1 MGFLC
6 LGLCLIAARL
16 SILSPQHASAA
27 LAAYYVVVLVFLLVA
42 LAYASRVAASTSKKD
57 LIQIGG
63 ICLALC
69 AITAIHYAASLRA
82 VFWHEI
88 FQRAYYLPIVVAAL
102 WYGLRGG
109 LLSAGL
115 ASLVYLPHVILS
127 WHGFLIY
134 QFNQYAEV
142 ALFFAFGTLT
152 GVLADHQREQKA
164 KLQETAQRLS
174 EVYADLQ
181 KSFESLRR
189 AERLSAL
196 GTLSAGLAHEI
207 RNPLSAIQ
215 GALEIIGREDLEPPR
230 RQEFMRIVSKEV
242 ARLNQMLAHFLRF
255 ARPQP
260 PQRKPTAARQLMQ
273 EVHSLV
279 SESAA
284 SRRVQ
289 IRIRD
294 ADFPLTKV
302 SLDPDQIKEVMVNLV
317 LNATEAMPGGG
328 TVELS
333 VAKEADSMVINI
345 MDDGIGVP
353 QGDLQ
358 KIFDPFYSTKPEGT
372 GLGLPIAH
380 QIMEQH
386 EGRIE
391 AKRNPGRGMTFSLFF
406 PLVPEA
412 KSEA

>member
-1 MGFLC
+1 M
-6 LGLCLIAARL
+6 
-16 SILSPQHASAA
+16 
-27 LAAYYVVVLVFLLVA
+27 
-42 LAYASRVAASTSKKD
+42 
-57 LIQIGG
+57 
-63 ICLALC
+63 
-69 AITAIHYAASLRA
+69 HYAASLKA

-109 LLSAGL
+109 VLSAGL
-115 ASLVYLPHVILS
+115 ASVAYLPHVILS
-127 WHGFLIY
+127 WHGFPTY

-142 ALFFAFGTLT
+142 VLFFAFGTLT
-152 GVLADHQREQKA
+152 GVLADQQRKQKA
-164 KLQETAQRLS
+164 RLQETAQRLS
-174 EVYADLQ
+174 EVHADLQ

-215 GALEIIGREDLEPPR
+215 GALEIMGRDDLEPER
-230 RQEFMRIVSKEV
+230 RREFMGIVTRELTH
-242 ARLNQMLAHFLRF
+242 LNEMLAHFLHF

-260 PQRKPTAARQLMQ
+260 PERKATAVRQLMQ

-279 SESAA
+279 SEPAA

-289 IRIRD
+289 VRLRN
-294 ADFPLTKV
+294 ADFPLTMV
-302 SLDPDQIKEVMVNLV
+302 SLDPHQIKEVMLNLV
-317 LNATEAMPGGG
+317 LNATEAMPTGG

-333 VAKEADSMVINI
+333 AAKEGDGILINVT
-345 MDDGIGVP
+345 DDGIGVP
-353 QGDLQ
+353 EGDLQ
-358 KIFDPFYSTKPEGT
+358 RIFDPFYSTKPEGT

-386 EGRIE
+386 GGRIE
-391 AKRNPGRGMTFSLFF
+391 AKRNPGRGMTFSLVF
-406 PLVPEA
+406 PLAAETESKV
-412 KSEA
+412 SR